1 MAEYLIQEETLSG
14 IADAIRMK
22 TGKTDLINGA
32 DIADA
37 INLIDADLTAIKQAI
52 ELCGIEV
59 SDEDTIA
66 TLAEKINYLGL
77 LLNPWDEYSQAG
89 TDALGDFTFGSYNV
103 STSIN
108 PPNNGGYIK
117 LKKLPEDA
125 VIMGFPSF
133 ARNGTAVDISSHTDG
148 TSFRYKTRITPAT
161 GRISD
166 SLFYFR
172 PSRLI
177 LPETFN
183 YSSYLFGFPANA
195 TYLSKHATSNSSN
208 WCNSANSN
216 AVLVKCPKDA
226 DVPYYLHKFTGLT
239 AECIV
244 ELFENMI
251 DRSGETTIATITL
264 GETNL
269 AKLTEEQKNI
279 AYAKGWNL
287 A

>member
-1 MAEYLIQEETLSG
+1 MAEYLIQEETLNQ
-14 IADAIRMK
+14 IADAIRNK
-22 TGKTDLINGA
+22 TGKTDLINGCDMA
-32 DIADA
+32 SA
-37 INLIDADLTAIKQAI
+37 INEISTDLTAIRNAL
-52 ELCGIEV
+52 ELCGIET
-59 SDEDTIA
+59 SETDTIE
-66 TLAEKINYLGL
+66 TLSEKINYIGL
-77 LLNPWDEYSQAG
+77 LLNPWEEYSTAG
-89 TDALGDFTFGSYNV
+89 TDVLGDFTFGSYNV
-103 STSIN
+103 STSVN

-148 TSFRYKTRITPAT
+148 TSFKYKTRITPAS
-161 GRISD
+161 GRVSD
-166 SLFYFR
+166 SVFYFR

-177 LPETFN
+177 LPETFK
-183 YSSYLFGFPANA
+183 YSPYLFAFPANA

-208 WCNSANSN
+208 WCNSASSS

-239 AECIV
+239 AECMV

-269 AKLTEEQKNI
+269 TKLTEEQKNI